1 MSGRRL
7 AGAVLFCVTGA
18 SVATGQ
24 TAGSLAIN
32 AGNAT
37 DVTGAGASAF
47 TIAPSFAAASAL
59 SSLSIGGS
67 ATRFGNDAWSAGVNG
82 GLNARAGT
90 SAIVPVLSIAAGATT
105 TSYDVSYATADLV
118 PSIEAQSG
126 AARFFVGGRLGVAST
141 SSTILR
147 PGGPLAPIPGGERR
161 TVGNS
166 ARSLIGGLGFTTV
179 ASNGEV
185 GTIGYRA
192 ESGTVAGARQTDH
205 AVTGSVAGST
215 VVLSGMIGRRS
226 IADAQRH
233 PWQRDGRGRGDAA
246 RLLQFAAGNYPAN
259 PMLGTAAGQFV
270 NAGLTMRLGRRAMSM
285 PAADRRDAAR
295 RREDT
300 RLAIRANDARRVE
313 LAGDFNKWQFASTTR
328 AGNGVWYVDL
338 ALPPGEYRYAFRID
352 GKEWR
357 VPEGVVAADDEFGG
371 KSAWLTVKH
380 RRQAAQIFTGGYMK
394 KTRIAFVLDLSRRRS
409 SPRSPRRLQRH
420 QRGRL
425 GEGRTHQR
433 ERKRRGLEQH
443 EHEHR
448 HPLHLLGESRT
459 KLNTTFSAG
468 PESASFPSADPRP
481 YRGRAGKGSDRKPGR
496 RRRRSAPSGVW
507 QMAQTTMVRAGRQPS
522 EDELIR
528 ASMPWRAVPRSPDRG
543 DRRRASAERSSEHW
557 QVLVELAWPRV
568 AASVRR
574 ADRSRREPRRS
585 AIRELAVNAKPP
597 RSRTRVVPVSRG
609 PAAAQRVPRWLVPS
623 DPVAARVGAVIKPP
637 LE

>member
-147 PGGPLAPIPGGERR
+147 PGGPLAPVPGGERR

-226 IADAQRH
+226 IADVSLNHGSATVGFMM
-233 PWQRDGRGRGDAA
+233 GRGTM
-246 RLLQFAAGNYPAN
+246 LQFAAGTYPAN
-259 PMLGTAAGQFV
+259 SMIGTAAGKFV
-270 NAGLTMRLGRRAMSM
+270 NAGVTLSLGRRAPLAPEPSGVRS
-285 PAADRRDAAR
+285 PDRGR
-295 RREDT
+295 T
-300 RLAIRANDARRVE
+300 RVAIRAADASSVE
-313 LAGDFNKWQFASTTR
+313 LAGDFNKWQPVPTTR
-328 AGNGVWYVDL
+328 AGNGVWYADL

-357 VPEGVVAADDEFGG
+357 VPGGVAAADDEFGG
-371 KSAWLTVKH
+371 KSAWLSVK
-380 RRQAAQIFTGGYMK
+380 
-394 KTRIAFVLDLSRRRS
+394 
-409 SPRSPRRLQRH
+409 
-420 QRGRL
+420 
-425 GEGRTHQR
+425 RTDG
-433 ERKRRGLEQH
+433 K
-443 EHEHR
+443 
-448 HPLHLLGESRT
+448 P
-459 KLNTTFSAG
+459 
-468 PESASFPSADPRP
+468 AS
-481 YRGRAGKGSDRKPGR
+481 K
-496 RRRRSAPSGVW
+496 
-507 QMAQTTMVRAGRQPS
+507 
-522 EDELIR
+522 
-528 ASMPWRAVPRSPDRG
+528 
-543 DRRRASAERSSEHW
+543 
-557 QVLVELAWPRV
+557 
-568 AASVRR
+568 
-574 ADRSRREPRRS
+574 
-585 AIRELAVNAKPP
+585 
-597 RSRTRVVPVSRG
+597 
-609 PAAAQRVPRWLVPS
+609 
-623 DPVAARVGAVIKPP
+623 
-637 LE
+637 